1 MNCLN
6 VVAIGLHLLSVH
18 DKPGYNDQNFGV
30 YAQSECGFVVGGY
43 YNSYSRPSVQLG
55 WRAQDDRVPLFLE
68 VGGVTGYPGH
78 AIQPYAMAGV
88 KLGPLRV
95 GFVPHVRGINRTDM
109 VHAMVQFKL

>member
-6 VVAIGLHLLSVH
+6 LAAIGLHLLSIH
-18 DKPGYNDQNFGV
+18 EKPGYNDQNYGL

-43 YNSYSRPSVQLG
+43 YNSYRRPSFQIG
-55 WRAQDDRVPLFLE
+55 WRAETDHLPLFFE
-68 VGGVTGYPGH
+68 IGGVTGYPNH
-78 AIQPYAMAGV
+78 LIEPYAMAGV

-95 GFVPHVRGINRTDM
+95 GFVPHVTGVNKTSV